1 MCRLTENKRVD
12 AFIVKDKKHKKK
24 NSVATC
30 LIHMFFDNRSHHK
43 IEKSYFDAATIPE
56 LYIHSQDMRTSV
68 LFVTPF

>member
-1 MCRLTENKRVD
+1 MCRLTVNKTVD
-12 AFIVKDKKHKKK
+12 AFIVKDKKHKK

-56 LYIHSQDMRTSV
+56 PYIHSQDMRTSV